1 LILQD
6 FKLIFDHFDPPV
18 RKRLLTRLFILCC
31 GNRPFNHIITVELI
45 ADLLYTQVKPM
56 DFSQAGPAGGR
67 RVARVEQKAV
77 DVGGLHS
84 QVGLS
89 IHPYS
94 DVWVMAALFPF

>member
-1 LILQD
+1 MRFYVVETDRLI
-6 FKLIFDHFDPPV
+6 
-18 RKRLLTRLFILCC
+18 
-31 GNRPFNHIITVELI
+31 NHIITVELI

-84 QVGLS
+84 QVGLP
-89 IHPYS
+89 IHTAM
-94 DVWVMAALFPF
+94 WGWWRPFFRFDFVF